1 MNSVYYSVEVAF
13 IQDDQEEPEFGMACA
28 YPSEIITGADGEKWS
43 EDQQIDLGY
52 LRARSR
58 ALEELRAFNIMGRAG
73 LVRIV
78 EKSDGVLFNGL
89 QARDYM
95 VATNTREQSEDEQV
109 TFLVSDKARKDNL
122 Y

>member
-1 MNSVYYSVEVAF
+1 
-13 IQDDQEEPEFGMACA
+13 MAC
-28 YPSEIITGADGEKWS
+28 
-43 EDQQIDLGY
+43 
-52 LRARSR
+52 
-58 ALEELRAFNIMGRAG
+58 
-73 LVRIV
+73 LVLIV
-78 EKSDGVLFNGL
+78 EKSDGFLFNGL